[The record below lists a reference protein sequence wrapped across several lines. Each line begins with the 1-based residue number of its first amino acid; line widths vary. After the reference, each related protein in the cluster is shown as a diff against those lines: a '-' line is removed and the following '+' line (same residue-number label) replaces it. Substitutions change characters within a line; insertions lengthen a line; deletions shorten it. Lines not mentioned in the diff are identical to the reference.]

1 MSTAP
6 RPPRPPSEPMRARA
20 RPAALALALGLFGA
34 AAALADASFV
44 VLEGHG
50 GPVKGVAV
58 SPGGGNALTASF
70 DYSAGYWDLGT
81 GKLVHWL
88 EGHEAAV
95 NAVAFLPGGDRAV
108 SGGDDFDVI
117 LWDLET
123 GEPLRR
129 MEGHRGKVFALTVSP
144 DGNLVASSGWDGRVG
159 LWPLPEGDARWLEG
173 HAANVNDAKF
183 TADGTKIFTAS
194 YDGTIRRWD
203 VATGAMEAALVEH
216 GFGVNHLVLNEAAG
230 WLAYGAVDGAVRALD
245 LATGEEIA
253 DLTAERRPILALAA
267 SPDGRFLAVGDG
279 QGYIM
284 VIDTADWTIVR
295 DFHAAIEGPIW
306 ALDWTRDGKRL
317 VAGGIAD
324 EAAVWP
330 LSGGTDALFAE
341 RREFHTPPSE
351 MSNGERQ
358 FVRKCSICHTLKP
371 DGERRAGPTLYGL
384 FGRKAG
390 TVEGYSY
397 SKALEGADIVWNAD
411 TIGKLF
417 ELGPHRFTPGSKM
430 PLQQINDLADR
441 RDLISYLKENTGP
454 ANGATGETQ

>member
-1 MSTAP
+1 
-6 RPPRPPSEPMRARA
+6 MRAG
-20 RPAALALALGLFGA
+20 ALALLLVLGAVA
-34 AAALADASFV
+34 AMAAGGFLR
-44 VLEGHG
+44 LEGHG

-58 SPGGGNALTASF
+58 SPDGERALTASF
-70 DYSAGYWDLGT
+70 DYSVGLWDLGD
-81 GKLVHWL
+81 GSHIRWL

-95 NAVAFLPGGDRAV
+95 NAVAFLPGGRRAL
-108 SGGDDFDVI
+108 SAGDDFDVI

-123 GEPLRR
+123 GEMLRR
-129 MEGHRGKVFALTVSP
+129 MEGHRGKVFHLAVSP
-144 DGNLVASSGWDGRVG
+144 DGRLAASSAWDWRVG
-159 LWPLPEGDARWLEG
+159 LWPLDDGEGSVRWLEG
-173 HAANVNDAKF
+173 HTGNVNEAEF
-183 TADGTKIFTAS
+183 SADGGTLYTAS

-203 VATGAMEAALVEH
+203 VATGEMQAVLVEH
-216 GFGVNHLVLNEAAG
+216 GFGVNHLALNEAEG

-245 LATGEEIA
+245 LATGREIA
-253 DLTAERRPILALAA
+253 DLTAERRPILALAE

-284 VIDTADWTIVR
+284 VIDTRDWTIVR
-295 DFHAAIEGPIW
+295 DFHAATEGPIW

-330 LSGGTDALFAE
+330 LSGGSDALFAE
-341 RREFHTPPSE
+341 RRAFHTPPSE

-358 FVRKCSICHTLKP
+358 FVRKCSICHTLEP
-371 DGERRAGPTLYGL
+371 DGGRRAGPTLYGL

-390 TVEGYSY
+390 SVEGYKY
-397 SKALEGADIVWNAD
+397 SEALERADIVWNED

-417 ELGPHRFTPGSKM
+417 ELGPQRFTPGSKM

-441 RDLISYLKENTGP
+441 RALISYLRENTGP
-454 ANGATGETQ
+454 AREKGATGGTQ